1 MIHKHANV
9 ANVVSAQRNVVLRA
23 AASKHNFIPPLRGRY
38 IIGAY
43 RFRQGK
49 ENNVCKDVWVGT
61 VKIPKK
67 TNANDDVE
75 NFEDYAL
82 AA

>member
-1 MIHKHANV
+1 MIL
-9 ANVVSAQRNVVLRA
+9 SIA
-23 AASKHNFIPPLRGRY
+23 AAVVGAAHATVTAVNKKKIEK

-67 TNANDDVE
+67 INANDDVE

>member
-1 MIHKHANV
+1 MIL
-9 ANVVSAQRNVVLRA
+9 SIA
-23 AASKHNFIPPLRGRY
+23 AAVVGAAHATVTAVNKKKIEK

-67 TNANDDVE
+67 INANNDVE
-75 NFEDYAL
+75 NFGDYAI

>member
-1 MIHKHANV
+1 MIHKHVNV
-9 ANVVSAQRNVVLRA
+9 ASAAHANAVLRVP
-23 AASKHNFIPPLRGRY
+23 ASKHNLIPPLRGRY
-38 IIGAY
+38 IMGAY

-61 VKIPKK
+61 VKIPKRI
-67 TNANDDVE
+67 NANDDVE

>member
-1 MIHKHANV
+1 MIHRHVNVASAAHAN
-9 ANVVSAQRNVVLRA
+9 AALRA
-23 AASKHNFIPPLRGRY
+23 AASKARLYTASSGAVF
-38 IIGAY
+38 IGAY

-67 TNANDDVE
+67 INANDDVE

>member
-1 MIHKHANV
+1 V
-9 ANVVSAQRNVVLRA
+9 AV
-23 AASKHNFIPPLRGRY
+23 F
-38 IIGAY
+38 IGAY

-49 ENNVCKDVWVGT
+49 EDNVCKDVWVGT

-67 TNANDDVE
+67 INANDDVE

>member
-1 MIHKHANV
+1 MGAAHATVTAVN
-9 ANVVSAQRNVVLRA
+9 
-23 AASKHNFIPPLRGRY
+23 KKKIEK

-67 TNANDDVE
+67 INANDDVE

>member
-1 MIHKHANV
+1 
-9 ANVVSAQRNVVLRA
+9 VLQ
-23 AASKHNFIPPLRGRY
+23 LE
-38 IIGAY
+38 GAY

-49 ENNVCKDVWVGT
+49 EDNVCKDVWVGT
-61 VKIPKK
+61 VKIPKRI
-67 TNANDDVE
+67 NANDDVE

>member
-1 MIHKHANV
+1 
-9 ANVVSAQRNVVLRA
+9 
-23 AASKHNFIPPLRGRY
+23 
-38 IIGAY
+38 
-43 RFRQGK
+43 
-49 ENNVCKDVWVGT
+49 VWVGT

-67 TNANDDVE
+67 INANDDVE

>member
-1 MIHKHANV
+1 MIHKHVNV
-9 ANVVSAQRNVVLRA
+9 AS
-23 AASKHNFIPPLRGRY
+23 AASANAALRVPASKALPYTASSGAVF
-38 IIGAY
+38 IGAY

-67 TNANDDVE
+67 INANDDVE

>member
-1 MIHKHANV
+1 MRLGPKQIICKQ
-9 ANVVSAQRNVVLRA
+9 SKKAQEIR
-23 AASKHNFIPPLRGRY
+23 
-38 IIGAY
+38 GAY

-67 TNANDDVE
+67 LNANDDVE